1 MNGMKQQDLWN
12 AGELTGRAL
21 LSLLFIL
28 EGFSKISQYEGAG
41 RYMAAFGVPPQ
52 LLPAAIA
59 VELGAGLLVMIG
71 WHTRW
76 ASLGLAVFCIVVAFV
91 FHTKFGDRNQLLHF
105 EKGIA
110 LGGAFLVVWARGAGR
125 LSIDAWLA
133 RRRGEGGAK
142 GRAKRGHPTGA
153 DQWP

>member
-12 AGELTGRAL
+12 AGELIGRAL

-28 EGFSKISQYEGAG
+28 EGFSKISEYAGAE
-41 RYMAAFGVPPQ
+41 RYMAAFGLPPQ

-142 GRAKRGHPTGA
+142 GRAERGHPTGA